1 MNFVNKKGSQNSLS
15 ILNQESR
22 NIEMQFW
29 IEVLSLQD
37 IFVMNKKI
45 LKCNDESKNIFI
57 KGEQIWEN

>member
-1 MNFVNKKGSQNSLS
+1 MNFVNKKGLQNSLS

-37 IFVMNKKI
+37 IFIIDLFDN
-45 LKCNDESKNIFI
+45 LC
-57 KGEQIWEN
+57 

>member
-1 MNFVNKKGSQNSLS
+1 MNFVNKKGLQNSLS

-45 LKCNDESKNIFI
+45 LKCNDKSKNIFI
-57 KGEQIWEN
+57 KGEQI